1 MISASIPA
9 VTGAVQEVL
18 SDLVVVSRENRNPRL
33 PQRVGTINPIWDV
46 VVRVYILGKKKKNK
60 AHSGSVVLNPGE
72 VDKDTKC
79 LI

>member
-18 SDLVVVSRENRNPRL
+18 SDLLVVSRENRNPRL

-46 VVRVYILGKKKKNK
+46 VVRVCILGKKKKK
-60 AHSGSVVLNPGE
+60 KHTLKVWS
-72 VDKDTKC
+72 
-79 LI
+79 

>member
-18 SDLVVVSRENRNPRL
+18 SDLLVVSRENRNPRL

-46 VVRVYILGKKKKNK
+46 VVRVYILGKKKK
-60 AHSGSVVLNPGE
+60 AHSESVVLNPGE